1 MGGAP
6 TGSGPGLVRSTI
18 WGDLTG
24 VTDLSLYKYF
34 VTINH
39 HHSTSPT
46 GILFVYLEKYF
57 SVYTDKRGEAPK
69 GKMKD
74 MVNATMAH
82 GYGFITWLV
91 AYDPLLV
98 V

>member
-1 MGGAP
+1 M
-6 TGSGPGLVRSTI
+6 
-18 WGDLTG
+18 
-24 VTDLSLYKYF
+24 
-34 VTINH
+34 
-39 HHSTSPT
+39 
-46 GILFVYLEKYF
+46 YLEKYL

-74 MVNATMAH
+74 MVNGTMAH